1 MKQWILAW
9 RSLVRR
15 PGFVSA
21 VVAILAL
28 GIGANTAIFSLVDA
42 VLLKPLPY
50 PNSDRLVTVMEA
62 SPSKNESTSLIA
74 PARLD
79 DWNRRNRTFEVIAA
93 AYGEN
98 VTDTSGAEPERLAA
112 RRVSP
117 RYFTVF
123 GVKPLAGRTF
133 TPDEEV
139 DGGPL
144 SVVIG
149 YGLWT
154 RRYHQAPNVIGQRL
168 VIEGH
173 GFTIVGVMPNE
184 FAAAIDIWI
193 PAQLGASLMRNR
205 DARFYIG
212 VGRMRPVKAN
222 ETDKPYTT

>member
-1 MKQWILAW
+1 MKQWTLAW
-9 RSLVRR
+9 RALIRR
-15 PGFVSA
+15 PGFVAA
-21 VVAILAL
+21 VVVILAL

-74 PARLD
+74 PARLE

-149 YGLWT
+149 YNFWG
-154 RRYHQAPNVIGQRL
+154 RRYHRSPDAIGQRL
-168 VIEGH
+168 ILG
-173 GFTIVGVMPNE
+173 GARFTIVGVMPRM
-184 FAAAIDIWI
+184 FAGPDVDLWI
-193 PAQLGASLMRNR
+193 PAQLSAGLMRNR
-205 DARFYIG
+205 EARFLGG
-212 VGRMRPVKAN
+212 VGRMKAG
-222 ETDKPYTT
+222 